1 MPDADTSGPF
11 LALRIHQRDG
21 GVEARLDT
29 LELADLSPGELVVRV
44 THSGINYKDA
54 LAATGA
60 GRIARRFPLVGGID
74 LAGYVESSTDVR
86 FRPGDA
92 VLATGG
98 GQSETRDGGY
108 SQRARVPAEL
118 AILIPPGL
126 DAANAMAIGTA
137 GVSAAW
143 ALMRME
149 HNGLRPETGPVLV
162 TGATG
167 GVGSIAVDLL
177 AARGYEVVAL
187 TAKRDAGPY
196 LAALGAARVLFRD
209 EIPLGKG
216 ALESARWGGGI
227 DNVGGDTLS
236 WLLRTTLER
245 GSVASVGLAASAAL
259 ELTVMPFILRGVSL
273 LGISYSSCSRAE
285 RLELWTRLAGD
296 LRPRHL
302 DRIVTRT
309 IALKELPGAFAAYLA
324 GGVTGRTLVRV
335 E

>member
-1 MPDADTSGPF
+1 MPDADTSRPF
-11 LALRIHQRDG
+11 LALRIHQRNG

-29 LELADLSPGELVVRV
+29 LQLADLSPGELVVRV

-60 GRIARRFPLVGGID
+60 GRILRRFPLVGGID
-74 LAGYVESSTDVR
+74 LAGYVESSTDAR
-86 FRPGDA
+86 FRAGDA

-118 AILIPPGL
+118 AIAIPPGF
-126 DAANAMAIGTA
+126 DTATAMAIGTA

-143 ALMRME
+143 ALMRLE
-149 HNGLRPETGPVLV
+149 HNGLRPEAGPVLV

-187 TAKRDAGPY
+187 TAKREAGPY
-196 LAALGAARVLFRD
+196 LMALGAARVLFRD
-209 EIPLGKG
+209 ELSFGKG

-227 DNVGGDTLS
+227 DNVGGETLS
-236 WLLRTTLER
+236 WLLRTTVER

-273 LGISYSSCSRAE
+273 LGISYSACPRAE
-285 RLELWTRLAGD
+285 RLEVWTHLAGE

-309 IALKELPGAFAAYLA
+309 ITLQELPGAFARYLA